1 MKTKTTAS
9 WPFRSNDDVIPHN
22 EQQLLYSSETHTSH
36 TVWRV
41 IFGGANIRE
50 KSKVAVR
57 INFRGFNFRDW
68 AMHMRIHGMR
78 CTHMVCMHAPSAM
91 CMLLND

>member
-1 MKTKTTAS
+1 M
-9 WPFRSNDDVIPHN
+9 N
-22 EQQLLYSSETHTSH
+22 

-68 AMHMRIHGMR
+68 MTHAYARMWYTVHGVR
-78 CTHMVCMHAPSAM
+78 VWFACTPHRPLRAFK
-91 CMLLND
+91 